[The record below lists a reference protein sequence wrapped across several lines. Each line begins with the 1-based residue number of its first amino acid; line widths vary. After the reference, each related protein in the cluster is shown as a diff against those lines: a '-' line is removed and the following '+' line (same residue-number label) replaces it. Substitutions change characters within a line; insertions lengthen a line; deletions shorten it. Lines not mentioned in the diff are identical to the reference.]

1 MSTDRT
7 DLSPDQVSRRG
18 FLKGAGGVAA
28 AGGALGAAQA
38 LAARSQPKRFAGP
51 VEIELSINGEARR
64 LTVEPRT
71 TLLSALRDRLEPALT
86 GAKPVCEQ
94 GSCGACTVHVDGR
107 PVYACMVLALDCVGA
122 KLRTV
127 EGLAAPGQLSPV
139 QEAFVEQDALMC
151 GFCTPGFVMSV
162 TACLEK
168 NPAASE
174 AEIRKACAGNLCRC
188 GTYPRVFEAAL
199 AAGRK
204 LQGGR

>member
-7 DLSPDQVSRRG
+7 DRSPDQVSRRG

-38 LAARSQPKRFAGP
+38 WAARAAPKRFAGP
-51 VEIELSINGEARR
+51 VEIELSINGEPRR
-64 LTVEPRT
+64 VTVEPRT

-122 KLRTV
+122 KVRTV

-139 QEAFVEQDALMC
+139 QEAFVAQDALMC